1 MWREAEEGGK
11 KVSFI
16 MSLGHKA
23 VLLPFPG
30 GLERFYCFNQLW
42 IAKNKQKNFKYVV
55 GKFLTLI
62 AEN

>member
-1 MWREAEEGGK
+1 
-11 KVSFI
+11 

-30 GLERFYCFNQLW
+30 GLERFCCFNQLW
-42 IAKNKQKNFKYVV
+42 IAKIKQKNFKYVV